1 MLNILKCYL
10 GKDNYVDNIICPFF
24 PSIKNSKYIKEN
36 DYLSSL
42 KVIKIYEKILPWAD
56 NQELIHIYENLSRII
71 KETLTPT
78 GTLYFTLSSYYSEN
92 NRITNY
98 LKLWKQLK
106 KDGDDISFYEKINA
120 SEEIKTMDDK
130 GKVVY
135 SAMCSITKDHIEEFI
150 MRNVHREYYN
160 KSFYLS
166 TRDIHLKDE
175 FLNIYNIDNL
185 STIEYVCRQGDIYFL
200 ISGETH
206 NGIYGLDI
214 FGETEKIDLIYEKIM
229 QDNPKLNI
237 VNLSELTLE
246 KIFSIPK

>member
-1 MLNILKCYL
+1 MLNILKCHL

-24 PSIKNSKYIKEN
+24 PCIKNSKYIKEN

-56 NQELIHIYENLSRII
+56 NQKLLHIYENLSRII

-106 KDGDDISFYEKINA
+106 KDGDDISFYEKINT
-120 SEEIKTMDDK
+120 SEEIMTLNDK
-130 GKVVY
+130 GKVAY
-135 SAMCSITKDHIEEFI
+135 SAMCSITKDNIEEFI
-150 MRNVHREYYN
+150 MRNVHREYYDMRL
-160 KSFYLS
+160 YLS

-175 FLNIYNIDNL
+175 FLNIYSIDNITIIEHL
-185 STIEYVCRQGDIYFL
+185 SRQGDIYFL
-200 ISGETH
+200 ISGNTH
-206 NGIYGLDI
+206 DGIYGLDI